1 MIIVIRSCSQSVEF
15 VLSMGWLREES
26 ISVWKGDSVKC
37 IRVTVGD
44 GNQGTLLD
52 ELIRMAL
59 MMF

>member
-1 MIIVIRSCSQSVEF
+1 M
-15 VLSMGWLREES
+15 LSIGWLREEN
-26 ISVWKGDSVKC
+26 ISVCKGDSVKC
-37 IRVTVGD
+37 VKVIVGD